1 MGPPPHTV
9 RNIGEAP
16 RLGQPLS
23 IERPEKGGLE
33 EQESLVDRP
42 GNGKEADPGEPAEG
56 ARDSPVA
63 GEEPDGADCALCASH
78 EGLRDR
84 VARAGTASAYRTRPP
99 PLRRLPGRHGRRLID
114 DSGLERVDVD

>member
-1 MGPPPHTV
+1 VVGPPPHTV
-9 RNIGEAP
+9 LNIGEAP

-23 IERPEKGGLE
+23 IERPEKGGRE

-78 EGLRDR
+78 RGKTTRRLAPNPPQEHLTRPLEPAAMDEFSERRCGGLRSP
-84 VARAGTASAYRTRPP
+84 TA
-99 PLRRLPGRHGRRLID
+99 
-114 DSGLERVDVD
+114 